1 MDISKELKQKV
12 KEAIAAV
19 VDAIASTAQKYF
31 FERFSEKEFDSI
43 FDPLETT
50 GSTHEALAHER
61 STVLHLTHITTN
73 CLTCFIVHF
82 PHIYLLSTNAKIE
95 FLSTL

>member
-1 MDISKELKQKV
+1 M

-43 FDPLETT
+43 FDPLETIPHAVLNDI
-50 GSTHEALAHER
+50 SR
-61 STVLHLTHITTN
+61 SNVDI
-73 CLTCFIVHF
+73 
-82 PHIYLLSTNAKIE
+82 
-95 FLSTL
+95 